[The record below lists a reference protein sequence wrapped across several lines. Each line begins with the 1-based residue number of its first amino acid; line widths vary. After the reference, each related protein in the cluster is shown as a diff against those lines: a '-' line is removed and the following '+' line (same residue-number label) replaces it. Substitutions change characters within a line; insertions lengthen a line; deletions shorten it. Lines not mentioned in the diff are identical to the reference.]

1 MKNAYCLSPS
11 SIRFR
16 VFPAEQKRCISITR
30 VFRNN
35 PPILLLDEATDA
47 LDNESRNLMEKS
59 LTDLF
64 IVKATLIIANRRKK
78 TIRDAERI
86 IVPTRKGTHWRL

>member
-1 MKNAYCLSPS
+1 MSLTGNDKTL
-11 SIRFR
+11 RFFCWTEA
-16 VFPAEQKRCISITR
+16 VYLHYD
-30 VFRNN
+30 VFRKN

-47 LDNESRNLMEKS
+47 LDNESRNLIEKS

-78 TIRDAERI
+78 AIRDAERI
-86 IVPTRKGTHWRL
+86 IVPAKKGPAGG